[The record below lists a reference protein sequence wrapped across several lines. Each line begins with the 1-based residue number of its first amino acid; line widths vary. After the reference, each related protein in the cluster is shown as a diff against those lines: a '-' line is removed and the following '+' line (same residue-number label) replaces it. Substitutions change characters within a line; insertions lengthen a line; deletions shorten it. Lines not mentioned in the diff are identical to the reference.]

1 MQSLDTEPR
10 VDNTP
15 DARASLMSEAPTHII
30 RLSMRQRASADVA
43 AAVAED

>member
-15 DARASLMSEAPTHII
+15 DALKSEAPTHII